1 VWLVNILSWMNH
13 PAALV
18 LAVFVFVALL
28 LLLEGTYLLWRS
40 VFGLQARDLARRLK
54 ALELN
59 ADRLPLL
66 QSTTDAGPLSAWL
79 DQGLMRRLLRDPLLQ
94 ADLRWRPWQWLGG
107 SLLAGL
113 GTALA
118 LQSLRWPASV
128 TFFLAV
134 GVGLLPTAYV
144 LRRRQQR
151 LARLYA
157 QLPDALDMMARA
169 LRAGHAFS
177 SALQMA
183 AQELG
188 EPLAG
193 ELRLVH
199 EEVRFGLSLQQALGH
214 LVERAPLTDLRYFV
228 VAVLIQRES
237 GGNLAEVMGKLA
249 QLIRAR
255 QRLLSRVRVLSSEGR
270 LSAWILVVLPFA
282 LAGLLAVFNPQ
293 FISPLWTDPIGIGLL
308 KGMLVMMAIGV
319 FLMVRIVRIRV

>member
-1 VWLVNILSWMNH
+1 MNALSWLNH

-18 LAVFVFVALL
+18 LAVVVFVALL
-28 LLLEGTYLLWRS
+28 LVLEGAYLLWRS
-40 VFGLQARDLARRLK
+40 AFGSQARELARRLR
-54 ALELN
+54 ALEQT
-59 ADRLPLL
+59 AERLPLL
-66 QSTTDAGPLSAWL
+66 QSTTDHGPLSHWL

-94 ADLRWRPWQWLGG
+94 AHLSWRPWQWLGG

-113 GTALA
+113 STALL
-118 LQSLRWPASV
+118 LQSLRWPAPV
-128 TFFLAV
+128 TVSLAL

-183 AQELG
+183 SQELG
-188 EPLAG
+188 DPLAG

-199 EEVRFGLSLQQALGH
+199 EEVRFGLTLQQALGH

-237 GGNLAEVMGKLA
+237 GGNLAEVMVKLA

-282 LAGLLAVFNPQ
+282 LAGLLAIFNPQ

-308 KGMLVMMAIGV
+308 KGMLVMMVIGV

>member
-1 VWLVNILSWMNH
+1 
-13 PAALV
+13 
-18 LAVFVFVALL
+18 
-28 LLLEGTYLLWRS
+28 
-40 VFGLQARDLARRLK
+40 
-54 ALELN
+54 
-59 ADRLPLL
+59 
-66 QSTTDAGPLSAWL
+66 
-79 DQGLMRRLLRDPLLQ
+79 
-94 ADLRWRPWQWLGG
+94 
-107 SLLAGL
+107 
-113 GTALA
+113 
-118 LQSLRWPASV
+118 
-128 TFFLAV
+128 
-134 GVGLLPTAYV
+134 VGLLPTAYV

>member
-1 VWLVNILSWMNH
+1 MNALSWMSH

-18 LAVFVFVALL
+18 LAVVVFVALL
-28 LLLEGTYLLWRS
+28 LFLEGFYLLWRS
-40 VFGLQARDLARRLK
+40 AFGSQARDLARRLR
-54 ALELN
+54 ALEPV
-59 ADRLPLL
+59 ADRLALL
-66 QSTTDAGPLSAWL
+66 QPTTDAGPLTAWL
-79 DQGLMRRLLRDPLLQ
+79 DRGLMRRLLQDPLLQ
-94 ADLRWRPWQWLGG
+94 ANLTWRPWQWLGG

-113 GTALA
+113 GTALL
-118 LQSLRWPASV
+118 LQSLHGPAPV
-128 TFFLAV
+128 TFSLAM

-188 EPLAG
+188 DPLAG

-282 LAGLLAVFNPQ
+282 LAGLLSVFNPQ
-293 FISPLWTDPIGIGLL
+293 FISPLWTDPIGVGLL